1 MSSYEKS
8 GVNIDTGNN
17 FIKSIKEK
25 VETTFSKRP
34 GVISTIGGF
43 GSMFDLSKERGLNGP
58 VLVASTDGVG
68 SKIKFAQK
76 YGYNSKIG
84 IDLVAMSVNDVIC
97 QGARP
102 LFFLD
107 YYATGK
113 IDISRGNEIIEGIVE
128 GCNQAECALVGG
140 ETAEMPRIYS
150 GDDYDLAGF
159 CVGAVQKTFIRP
171 FKFEDGD
178 ILLGLSS
185 SGIHSNGFSMIDL
198 NLDIKYIEDVMKPTR
213 IYVNAFNGF
222 VEYAKAIAHIT
233 GGGITENLVRII
245 PDGFMAEVNLNS
257 WEYPIVFN
265 YIKNGEITF
274 DSMPVTEDEMLRVFN
289 CGIGMILVL
298 HPCYVD
304 TVIDI
309 LEKRGE
315 KSTIIGSVKK
325 TNSHNKLSYIGK
337 LFNE

>member
-1 MSSYEKS
+1 MNSYKKS
-8 GVNIDTGNN
+8 GVDIETGNN
-17 FIKSIKEK
+17 FIKSIKGN
-25 VETTFSKRP
+25 VETTFSNRP

-113 IDISRGNEIIEGIVE
+113 IDIHRGNEIISGIVE

-171 FKFEDGD
+171 FKIDDGD
-178 ILLGLSS
+178 ILLGLPS
-185 SGIHSNGFSMIDL
+185 SGIHSNGFSMINLDL
-198 NLDIKYIEDVMKPTR
+198 NEKYIDDVMKPTR

-245 PDGFMAEVNLNS
+245 PDEFTAEVNLNS
-257 WEYPIVFN
+257 WAYPRVFD
-265 YIKNGEITF
+265 YIKNGDITF
-274 DSMPVTEDEMLRVFN
+274 DGASVSEDEMLRVFN
-289 CGIGMILVL
+289 CGIGMILIL
-298 HPCYVD
+298 NPCYVD
-304 TVIDI
+304 TVRDI
-309 LEKRGE
+309 LEERGE
-315 KSTIIGSVKK
+315 KSFQIGQVKK
-325 TNSHNKLSYIGK
+325 TNSSNKIVYIGK